1 MATDVDT
8 PYNNSE
14 LFLDR
19 YLETGLT
26 QRSEWDCIN
35 EAEAALDELHD
46 LYEREYESVSSYT
59 DNEEDTLDKWI
70 EPVLE
75 TLGYEHL
82 GETGLAGG
90 SGSVDRVLFG
100 SHEDRVESET
110 PRSNDDFSTVYSNAA
125 TILEAKSW
133 NADFSARFT
142 EERNYFDASQQIN
155 YYLSHLPR
163 DTVNWGILTDGC
175 RWRLYGTNDHQ
186 TFIFY
191 EINLPE
197 LIEQNDPE
205 KFKYFYCLFRAAA
218 FERSA
223 GTGEC
228 FLDRVYRASE
238 NTARQ
243 LGDDLQDHVFE
254 ALAILGDGFI
264 ETNDLD
270 VREDRTIAPESL
282 AIDTTAGEEFTLDD
296 LKEQSLIY
304 LYRLMFVFYAESR
317 DLLKP
322 ETDTNIRTYDEE
334 LSLIQHRDRIIEAN
348 DTFQHTTETYLDTIS
363 TLWRRLDEFF
373 EVIDGGREDIGIQA
387 YDGGLFDRDEHA
399 FLNNHTVSN
408 HHLAQVIFLLSTTIV
423 DGEYTKVDY
432 DDLETR
438 HLGAIYEGLL
448 EHQFR
453 VASTEMVAVVD
464 DDEEVWEEVDEAD
477 EDAEIVDRVAP
488 GNLYVGTDDHE
499 RKVSGSYYTPKYIVN
514 YIVENALGPRIDR
527 IRDDLA
533 ENGLEPGT
541 AEYARSFR
549 EHVLELDVLD
559 PAMGSG
565 HFLTRATSY
574 LAREVVEVVQ
584 EVDELVVAEAEI
596 ATGGRDGSVLRDG
609 GSTTSAAENHDDSGT
624 ETVIAAE
631 DGASPPSGEG
641 VDSDHPSSKFEET
654 QIRRDI
660 AKECIYGVDK
670 NGVAVELAKLSMWL
684 ETLATDQ
691 PLAFLDH
698 HLKHGD
704 ALVGSDIESIDGL
717 NAGSNSDQQS
727 TIMSFTERREDVIEM
742 LIDVFEDLF
751 AVPNETIE
759 DARAMKRI
767 YYEQIIDNPTY
778 RRFKQIANVHTA
790 NEFGLDWTRE
800 SAFELSGIR
809 SDAFQYMAE
818 VLDNDERWDGDPPG
832 EEVAV
837 ADASWFQSAQG
848 RSSELSFFHWKLEFP
863 EVFYDMDAEKRPE
876 AGFDAVLGNPPW
888 VGTRTG
894 NIDDDVSEY
903 LKRDDGF
910 DAAAGQYDLAAV
922 FAEQAAGLTAPEGSV
937 GFVVPKRLATNEIF
951 EGVREFLVEDH
962 TLNHAVDLA
971 VAFEGVNTD
980 AMALIVDS
988 DTDADELVVGEHE
1001 ESQVNVRPID
1011 HELLDAM
1018 PFTIL
1023 PVNSTQPDIELVRTI
1038 NQQATDSL
1046 DPDIIHRGGEF
1057 GMSEACISEQ
1067 SGEHTWP
1074 ILDHRDVGRHLVS
1087 MPEQHINLKEVDASD
1102 LKQLSIYDTVPKVL
1116 VRFLSSEIIAGRDE
1130 VGYVSTNL
1138 VYHVHTEGETDFL
1151 TGLLSTNL
1159 ITFWYL
1165 HAFQSSEVKFP
1176 HVQQSHISA
1185 LPLMLP
1191 DSDSPLEDVGI
1202 DETVGDRLSALDVDV
1217 SEDSPATTIRELVDT
1232 VIDLKERRAP
1242 MDVDL
1247 DHHLGDP
1254 PTGEDLADSGLYQ
1267 PTVEDGSPLKTTKGD
1282 DYETTKIGS
1291 LHTEREGDTIQILA
1305 TVRYRPDDP
1314 EVETGPHGFTETA
1327 PLPAF
1332 ELLEVPEL
1340 TKQVIEAFVPLV
1352 GEKGNSSHGLYTQPT
1367 QSKSLVDRI
1376 GEIELPEIDAVE
1388 TTMERYQRV
1397 NQRAA
1402 ELDDEIEEIESIID
1416 TIVYESYDLTDEET
1430 SLIETSLS
1438 DL

>member
-1 MATDVDT
+1 MATEVET

-14 LFLDR
+14 LFSER
-19 YLETGLT
+19 YLETGIT
-26 QRSEWDCIN
+26 QRRQWDCTD
-35 EAEAALDELHD
+35 EAENALDELHN
-46 LYEREYESVSSYT
+46 LYEREYDSVSNYT

-75 TLGYEHL
+75 TLGYEYL
-82 GETGLAGG
+82 GETGFTGG

-100 SHEDRVESET
+100 SHQDRVDSET
-110 PRSNDDFSTVYSNAA
+110 PRSNADFSTVYSNAA

-133 NADFSARFT
+133 DADFSARFT

-163 DTVNWGILTDGC
+163 DTVSWGILTDGC
-175 RWRLYGTNDHQ
+175 RWRLYGTNDYQ

-197 LIEQNDPE
+197 LIKLNEPE
-205 KFKYFYCLFRAAA
+205 KFKYFYCLFRATA

-238 NTARQ
+238 NTARK
-243 LGDDLQDHVFE
+243 LGDDLQDNVFE

-264 ETNDLD
+264 ETNDLEVTD
-270 VREDRTIAPESL
+270 DRTIAPESL
-282 AIDTTAGEEFTLDD
+282 AMDSTSGGEFTLDD

-322 ETDTNIRTYDEE
+322 ETDSNIRTYDEE
-334 LSLIQHRDRIIEAN
+334 LSLIELRDEIVDVN
-348 DTFQHTTETYLDTIS
+348 DTPEDVSETYLKTTI
-363 TLWRRLDEFF
+363 THWQRLDTFF
-373 EVIDGGREDIGIQA
+373 GIIDGGQENIGIQA
-387 YDGGLFDRDEHA
+387 YDGGLFDQDEHA

-408 HHLAQVIFLLSTTIV
+408 YHLAQVIFLLSTTEI
-423 DGEYTKVDY
+423 DDEYTVVDY

-453 VASTEMVAVVD
+453 VAPSEMVAVVD
-464 DDEEVWEEVDEAD
+464 DDEEVWEKADEVDD
-477 EDAEIVDRVAP
+477 DANVVDRVAS

-514 YIVENALGPRIDR
+514 YIVENALGPRVES
-527 IRDDLA
+527 IRETLNEEDLD
-533 ENGLEPGT
+533 PQT
-541 AEYARSFR
+541 VEYAQAFR
-549 EHVLELDVLD
+549 ERILALDVLD

-574 LAREVVEVVQ
+574 LAREVIKVVR
-584 EVDELVVAEAEI
+584 EVDELAVVEAENTSTENGESI
-596 ATGGRDGSVLRDG
+596 LRDG
-609 GSTTSAAENHDDSGT
+609 GNTASTTENHDGSEAAT
-624 ETVIAAE
+624 PAE
-631 DGASPPSGEG
+631 DTRLLPERSGDGEH
-641 VDSDHPSSKFEET
+641 DPSKFEET

-660 AKECIYGVDK
+660 AKECVYGVDK

-684 ETLATDQ
+684 ETLAKDQ

-698 HLKHGD
+698 HLKNGD

-717 NAGSNSDQQS
+717 NAGSNTDEQS
-727 TIMSFTERREDVIEM
+727 TITSFTERREDVIEM

-767 YYEQIIDNPTY
+767 YYEQIIGNPTY
-778 RRFKQIANVHTA
+778 KRFKQIANVHSA
-790 NEFGLDWTRE
+790 NEFGLDWTQE
-800 SAFELSGIR
+800 SAFERSGIR

-818 VLDNDERWDGDPPG
+818 VLDDDERWEGDPPG
-832 EEVAV
+832 EETAV
-837 ADASWFQSAQG
+837 TDASWFQSAQG

-863 EVFYDMDAEKRPE
+863 EVFYDMDAEKRQN
-876 AGFDAVLGNPPW
+876 AGFDAILGNPPW

-894 NIDDDVSEY
+894 NIDADVSEY
-903 LKRDDGF
+903 LKRDAGF
-910 DAAAGQYDLAAV
+910 DAASGQYDLAAV
-922 FAEQAAGLTAPEGSV
+922 FAEQAASLSAPDGSV
-937 GFVVPKRLATNEIF
+937 GFVVPKRLATNQIF
-951 EGVREFLVEDH
+951 EGIRKLLVEEH

-980 AMALIVDS
+980 ALALIVDS
-988 DTDADELVVGEHE
+988 EPDADDLVVGEHE
-1001 ESQVNVRPID
+1001 ESRIDTRRID
-1011 HELLDAM
+1011 HDLLDAM

-1023 PVNSTQPDIELVRTI
+1023 PVNSTQPDIELVRTL

-1057 GMSEACISEQ
+1057 GMSEACISDQ

-1074 ILDHRDVGRHLVS
+1074 ILDHRDVGRHHVS
-1087 MPEQHINLKEVDASD
+1087 KPEQHIDLTEVDPSD
-1102 LKQLSIYDTVPKVL
+1102 LKQISIYDTVPKVL
-1116 VRFLSSEIIAGRDE
+1116 IRFLSSEIIAGRDE

-1138 VYHVHTEGETDFL
+1138 VYHVHTEDETDFL
-1151 TGLLSTNL
+1151 TGLLSSDL

-1191 DSDSPLEDVGI
+1191 DSGSPLDDVDI
-1202 DETVGDRLSALDVDV
+1202 DEIVGDRLSALDVDI
-1217 SEDSPATTIRELVDT
+1217 SRDGPATTIAELVDN
-1232 VIDLKERRAP
+1232 VIGLKDRRAP
-1242 MDVDL
+1242 MDVNL
-1247 DHHLGDP
+1247 NHHLGDP
-1254 PTGEDLADSGLYQ
+1254 PAGDDLADSGVYQ
-1267 PTVEDGSPLKTTKGD
+1267 PTVEEDSLLKTTKGD

-1291 LHTEREGDTIQILA
+1291 LSTRRDGDTIQIFA
-1305 TVRYRPDDP
+1305 TVRYRPEDP
-1314 EVETGPHGFTETA
+1314 ELETGPHGFTETD

-1340 TKQVIEAFVPLV
+1340 TKRVIEAFVPLV
-1352 GEKGNSSHGLYTQPT
+1352 GEKGNGSHGLYTQPT

-1376 GEIELPEIDAVE
+1376 GEIKLPEIAAVE
-1388 TTMERYQRV
+1388 PAMDRYQRL
-1397 NQRAA
+1397 NDRAT

-1416 TIVYESYDLTDEET
+1416 TIVCEGYDLSDEET
-1430 SLIETSLS
+1430 AIIKATVSKG
-1438 DL
+1438 